1 MEIRAVKFRVGHE
14 WRVGGL
20 RLSPRAEKSPAV
32 LLLHGFPG
40 LQKNDDVAAELCRR
54 GMTAFTP
61 HFRGC
66 WGSGGRYSLRG
77 LLDDARASLRLLS
90 RYHHVDAGRVAVL
103 GVSIGG
109 WVALKLAAETRLA
122 AAVVMAPA
130 LPRLD
135 EPADAAYLRRNG
147 KVLNIPDFGE
157 VWREYAGIAR
167 HERPDIYLRDIAPT
181 PLLVMQGL
189 QDRMVPPASAR
200 RLWALAGRPKELL
213 ELPGEGHEFENDR
226 PAVVAAACDWLQA
239 RLAAGRDAALPELVD
254 VGGGD

>member
-1 MEIRAVKFRVGHE
+1 MEIRAVKFRVAHE

-20 RLSPRAEKSPAV
+20 YLPSRAARSAAV

-40 LQKNDDVAAELCRR
+40 LQKNDDIAAELSRR

-61 HFRGC
+61 CFRGC
-66 WGSGGRYSLRG
+66 WGSGGRYSLHG
-77 LLDDARASLRLLS
+77 LLDDARAALRLLS
-90 RYHHVDAGRVAVL
+90 RYRHVDASRVAVL
-103 GVSIGG
+103 GVSVGG

-122 AAVVMAPA
+122 AAAVMAPA

-147 KVLNIPDFGE
+147 KVVNIPDFDA
-157 VWREYAGIAR
+157 VWREYTDIAR
-167 HERPDIYLRDIAPT
+167 HERPDLYVRDIAPT

-189 QDRMVPPASAR
+189 QDRLVPPASAR
-200 RLWALAGRPKELL
+200 RLWGLAGWPKELL
-213 ELPGEGHEFENDR
+213 ELPDEGHEFETDR
-226 PAVVAAACDWLQA
+226 PAVVAAACGWLQA
-239 RLAAGRDAALPELVD
+239 RLASPAASEFPDLVD

>member
-20 RLSPRAEKSPAV
+20 HLPSRAERSAAV

-40 LQKNDDVAAELCRR
+40 LQKNDDIAAELSRR

-61 HFRGC
+61 YFRGC
-66 WGSGGRYSLRG
+66 WGSGGRFSLHG
-77 LLDDARASLRLLS
+77 LLDDARAALRLLS
-90 RYHHVDAGRVAVL
+90 RYRHVDAGRVAVL
-103 GVSIGG
+103 GVSVGG
-109 WVALKLAAETRLA
+109 WIALKLAAETRLA
-122 AAVVMAPA
+122 AAAVMAPA

-135 EPADAAYLRRNG
+135 EPADSAYLRRNG

-157 VWREYAGIAR
+157 VWREYTDLAR
-167 HERPDIYLRDIAPT
+167 HERPDLYVRDIAPT

-189 QDRMVPPASAR
+189 QDRLVPPAAAR
-200 RLWALAGRPKELL
+200 RLWALAGWPKELL
-213 ELPGEGHEFENDR
+213 ELPEEGHEFETDR
-226 PAVVAAACDWLQA
+226 PAVVSAVCDWLQA
-239 RLAAGRDAALPELVD
+239 RLACEPAEELPELVD